1 MNANRK
7 TNVNNI
13 VTTLSADTNVCVRK
27 ALISMMINTIVMVG
41 IFLRL
46 MRDIPGSA
54 TLIFISNY
62 FAMVLRS
69 SFLAFLVFL
78 LCSIVMSSDNTPGG
92 GG

>member
-7 TNVNNI
+7 LTNVNNI
-13 VTTLSADTNVCVRK
+13 VTTLSADTVVSVGK

-41 IFLRL
+41 IFLKL

-62 FAMVLRS
+62 FAMVFKVFS
-69 SFLAFLVFL
+69 VLVFL
-78 LCSIVMSSDNTPGG
+78 LCSIVMVAMSMSQSVS
-92 GG
+92 